1 MPPGARAR
9 VDQRLERRKVGFEHL
24 EELVDAGLRRARV
37 AGGATVPV
45 AVVRMS
51 GGERGAVPDDAPP
64 ALPPVDLIHADIES
78 THRSSSAFCRRIL
91 SNLRLDWGPQRPSA
105 PSAGDRGPRAPTE

>member
-1 MPPGARAR
+1 MPSGARAH

-51 GGERGAVPDDAPP
+51 GGERGAVLDDAPP
-64 ALPPVDLIHADIES
+64 AVSPVDLIHADIES
-78 THRSSSAFCRRIL
+78 THRSSSPFCRRIF
-91 SNLRLDWGPQRPSA
+91 NDQVRTSA
-105 PSAGDRGPRAPTE
+105 

>member
-1 MPPGARAR
+1 MPPGARAH
-9 VDQRLERRKVGFEHL
+9 VDQRLERREVGFEHL

-51 GGERGAVPDDAPP
+51 GGERGAFLDDAPP
-64 ALPPVDLIHADIES
+64 ALPPVNLIHADIES
-78 THRSSSAFCRRIL
+78 THRSSSAFRRQFL
-91 SNLRLDWGPQRPSA
+91 TDLGRNGGQLRRRTL
-105 PSAGDRGPRAPTE
+105 SAGDK